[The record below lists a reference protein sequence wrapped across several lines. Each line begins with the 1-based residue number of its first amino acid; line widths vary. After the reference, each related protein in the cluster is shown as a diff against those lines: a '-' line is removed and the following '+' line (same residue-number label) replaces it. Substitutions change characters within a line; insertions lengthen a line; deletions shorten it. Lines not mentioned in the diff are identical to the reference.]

1 MIIFQVLSAAGIII
15 SLGYYA
21 VASLAALRF
30 ARRAARPPAAV
41 PEPPPRVAILKPL
54 HGARATLK
62 DNLASYL
69 RLDYPRV
76 EYLFGVGT
84 QSDPATAIV
93 EEVIAGDP
101 RHCAKLV
108 IGEEPD
114 CANRKIAKVIKM
126 AERAR
131 DADIVI
137 VSDADIAVEQDHL
150 RRVVEELTRDARIG
164 MVTCAYRAR
173 PHGGLGAQFEAL
185 SVNTDFAPQVMLAAA
200 IEPMRHGLGATIAI
214 RREALESIGG
224 FGAVKDLL
232 GDDFYLGRFVSE
244 HGWKVRLSKSLV
256 TIAAEEASVTDF
268 WNHQLR
274 WARTYRT
281 VRPVSLGIILTHG
294 PFWAL
299 VYLLASRLSPAGF
312 AMLAIVAAARIGMAA
327 LTMDRVLGLRELVRD
342 AWMTP
347 IKDLMM
353 TGIWFAS
360 LASNKVTWAG
370 RRFEILPDGAMR
382 EVKG

>member
-1 MIIFQVLSAAGIII
+1 MIIFQVLSAAGIIV

-21 VASLAALRF
+21 VATIAALRF
-30 ARRAARPPAAV
+30 ARHAARPPAPV
-41 PEPPPRVAILKPL
+41 PKPAPRVAILKPL

-62 DNLASYL
+62 ESLASYL

-84 QSDPATAIV
+84 QSDPAAAIV
-93 EEVIAGDP
+93 EEVIAADP
-101 RHCAKLV
+101 RHCTKLV
-108 IGEEPD
+108 VGEEPD
-114 CANRKIAKVIKM
+114 CENRKIAKVINM
-126 AERAR
+126 ADRAGG
-131 DADIVI
+131 ADIFVL
-137 VSDADIAVEQDHL
+137 SDADIAVEQDHL
-150 RRVVEELTRDARIG
+150 RRIVEELTRDDRIG
-164 MVTCAYRAR
+164 IVTCAYRAR
-173 PHGGLGAQFEAL
+173 PHGGLGSRFEAL

-224 FGAVKDLL
+224 FAAVKDLL
-232 GDDFYLGRFVSE
+232 GDDFYLGRFVTE
-244 HGWKVRLSKSLV
+244 HGWQVKLSKSLV
-256 TIAAEEASVTDF
+256 TIAAEEASLTDF

-281 VRPVSLGIILTHG
+281 VRPVSLGIIVTHG

-299 VYLLASRLSPAGF
+299 VHLLATRFSPAAF

-327 LTMDRVLGLRELVRD
+327 LTLDRVLGLRDLVRD
-342 AWMTP
+342 AWLTP

-370 RRFEILPDGAMR
+370 RRFEILPGGEMR